1 MGLSVDIIDQ
11 VPTQMVKSLEKSSKT
26 KVLSKAGLRPMG
38 FSMITIREPYDDI
51 RVRRALNYAVPVEAI
66 CEKLFMGYAKPSDS
80 PIAFDTI
87 GHKSIGGFDYNP
99 QIAKSLL
106 KDAGFS
112 DKNNDGILERNGKDF
127 KMNLI
132 GFHVNYIVF
141 YKRGLFVRPVCP
153 RCVKI

>member
-87 GHKSIGGFDYNP
+87 GHKSIGGFDYN
-99 QIAKSLL
+99 SLSDL
-106 KDAGFS
+106 LGYQLGVAITGSEKIGPSLIITEGFGKIKMA
-112 DKNNDGILERNGKDF
+112 DTPTGTNNDI
-127 KMNLI
+127 I
-132 GFHVNYIVF
+132 
-141 YKRGLFVRPVCP
+141 P
-153 RCVKI
+153 KINRTKEINKS